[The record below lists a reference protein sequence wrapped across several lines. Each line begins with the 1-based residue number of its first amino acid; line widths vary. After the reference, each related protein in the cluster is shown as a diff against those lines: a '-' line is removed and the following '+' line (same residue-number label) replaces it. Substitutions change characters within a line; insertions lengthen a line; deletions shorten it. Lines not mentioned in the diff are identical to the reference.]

1 MNNTLLSTSLF
12 FALSVTTGAVF
23 AADNTGT
30 INFNGQLTKTTCK
43 VDIEGQGPDATINLP
58 TVSTNTLTQAG
69 QVTGRTAFNM
79 NLHDCENIIP
89 TIIDFSVPITRNRT
103 VSTTHTLV
111 SAFFE
116 AGITVDPVTGQLKNM
131 DTSATGATFVNLQ
144 LLDGSNNFAPIKV
157 GNTKQVTDTSYVSIN
172 TNTFSTTL
180 PYAVEYYATGATTAG
195 KVNSS
200 VVYTLQYK

>member
-1 MNNTLLSTSLF
+1 MNKKLLSLSLITM
-12 FALSVTTGAVF
+12 ALGLATGSAF

-30 INFNGQLTKTTCK
+30 VTFDGQLTKTTCK
-43 VDIEGQGPDATINLP
+43 VDIEGQGPDATITLP

-89 TIIDFSVPITRNRT
+89 EIIDFSLPLTRNTT
-103 VSTTHTLV
+103 VSTTHALV

-116 AGITVDPVTGQLKNM
+116 AGMTVDPVTGQLKNM

-144 LLDGSNNFAPIKV
+144 LLDGSNNFAPIKI
-157 GNTKQVTDTSYVSIN
+157 GNTKQVTDT
-172 TNTFSTTL
+172 T
-180 PYAVEYYATGATTAG
+180 
-195 KVNSS
+195 
-200 VVYTLQYK
+200 